1 MINMSAKPIELPSY
15 GMVSCIQRVVAGS
28 YGLTMEQLMSNRRDC
43 AWPRQVAMYLARELT
58 PKSYPSI
65 GRLFNRDHTTVIHAC
80 HRVEFKI
87 ATDPLHLIDVEALR
101 EALTPKPV
109 ETGDKSLLTLRNS
122 QEHVIEQDG
131 NKQEE
136 RLAA

>member
-43 AWPRQVAMYLARELT
+43 AWPRQVAMYLSRELT
-58 PKSYPSI
+58 PKSYPGI

-80 HRVEFKI
+80 QRVEFKM

-109 ETGDKSLLTLRNS
+109 ETGETSAFTLRNS
-122 QEHVIEQDG
+122 QEGDKEHSG
-131 NKQEE
+131 NTQEE